1 MSNYDNEIGSK
12 RNINFNTLYQGGEL
26 CRDKQRQKIRNRD
39 NKNLPRQ

>member
-26 CRDKQRQKIRNRD
+26 CRDKQR
-39 NKNLPRQ
+39 